1 MKKANLSANITAGDF
16 TRAEDKTFNHFAKYH
31 IEHHKSIG
39 KLSIILASNVN
50 PLAGLLMKNIY
61 SSYAFDCIRFGD
73 YQNV

>member
-1 MKKANLSANITAGDF
+1 MKKANLSTNITAGDF
-16 TRAEDKTFNHFAKYH
+16 ARAEDETFNHFAKYH

-50 PLAGLLMKNIY
+50 SLAGLFMKNIY